1 MDPNWIS
8 ATASAVALA
17 GSGVSF
23 FIARKSRLRAEKFEM
38 QSAQIAV
45 IQNQLAHQMWAD
57 EFFRDVTTWAGGVS
71 LSISR
76 AIHLIE
82 QANPAELNEVMIE
95 LSAAIDTGRWYFPNR
110 HENHHGSEKQP
121 AYRGYRQEILD
132 WIVEAYE
139 IIENPAKFSSPR
151 TKLIDCQR
159 HFVSC
164 VQEVL
169 DPRTREKAIQKVLSD
184 FEGVASLPKIRAL
197 KND

>member
-8 ATASAVALA
+8 AIVSAVALA
-17 GSGVSF
+17 SSGVAF
-23 FIARKSRLRAEKFEM
+23 LIARKSRLRAEKFEM
-38 QSAQIAV
+38 QSAEIAL
-45 IQNQLAHQMWAD
+45 IQNQLAHQTWAD

-82 QANPAELNEVMIE
+82 KADPEELTDVMIE

-110 HENHHGSEKQP
+110 HENKYGHEKQP
-121 AYRGYRQEILD
+121 AYRGFRQPVLDRVVHAYR
-132 WIVEAYE
+132 IVE
-139 IIENPAKFSSPR
+139 NPTQCESP
-151 TKLIDCQR
+151 KSALIDCQR

-169 DPRTREKAIQKVLSD
+169 DPRTREEAIQRVLSD
-184 FEGVASLPKIRAL
+184 FEGVASLPKIGAS
-197 KND
+197 